1 LPFVAAAI
9 DSHLLTVTET
19 MEQIFLARCI
29 KLGYFNMLQSSHMRR
44 MMALLAA
51 NIKERQQRH
60 TKFKE
65 HRRNNIWRDYL
76 IKARTV
82 NGYFMRR
89 HKMPETTFY
98 RLVHEIKSKNRT
110 AGVDMICPHVIVAF
124 RLNCQRM
131 MNYSAALLS
140 VIANAG
146 DTLQLVLLLGR

>member
-51 NIKERQQRH
+51 
-60 TKFKE
+60 
-65 HRRNNIWRDYL
+65 NIWRDYL

-140 VIANAG
+140 FIANAG